1 VALAEDMGCNLST
14 APAVRGLILAI
25 ACVIAV
31 PGAAQAQRLSE
42 SVKLIGG
49 AAVGLALHESAHVV
63 ADFASGVTP
72 GVKKVTFGP
81 LPFFAITHAPVGPAR
96 EFVISSA
103 GFWAQHAGSEFLLTT
118 RPALRQDQAPLL
130 KGLLAFNVL
139 TSVAYSG
146 AAFARVGPD
155 ERDTRGMA
163 VAAGVDEPVI
173 GAVILAPA
181 VLDTFRYFGV
191 RNRYVVWGSRA
202 AKLGGALL
210 VVKAMR

>member
-1 VALAEDMGCNLST
+1 MGCNLST
-14 APAVRGLILAI
+14 ARAVRGVMIVITCILA
-25 ACVIAV
+25 V
-31 PGAAQAQRLSE
+31 PAPGQAQRLSE
-42 SVKLIGG
+42 AVKLIGG

-63 ADFASGVTP
+63 ADFASGVAP

-81 LPFFAITHAPVGPAR
+81 LPFFAITHDPVGPAR

-103 GFWAQHAGSEFLLTT
+103 GFWTQHAVSEFLLTT
-118 RPALRQDQAPLL
+118 RPALRQDDAPLL

-146 AAFARVGPD
+146 AAFISTGPD

-163 VAAGVDEPVI
+163 LAAGVDERVI

-191 RNRYVVWGSRA
+191 SNRYVVWGSRVV
-202 AKLGGALL
+202 KIGGALL

>member
-1 VALAEDMGCNLST
+1 MGCNLST
-14 APAVRGLILAI
+14 APAVRAVIIAI
-25 ACVIAV
+25 ACILTV
-31 PGAAQAQRLSE
+31 PAAARAQRLSE
-42 SVKLIGG
+42 AVKLIGG

-63 ADFASGVTP
+63 ADFASGVAP

-81 LPFFAITHAPVGPAR
+81 LPFFAITHDPVGPAR

-103 GFWAQHAGSEFLLTT
+103 GFWTQHAVSEFLLTT
-118 RPALRQDQAPLL
+118 RPALRQDEAPLL
-130 KGLLAFNVL
+130 KGLVAFNVL

-146 AAFARVGPD
+146 AAFTSVGPD

-173 GAVILAPA
+173 GTVILAPA

-191 RNRYVVWGSRA
+191 RNRYVVWGSRV
-202 AKLGGALL
+202 AKIGGALL